1 MFPRNL
7 INSKG
12 QSSRGRLPRQPT
24 VLVALLLCFGAGVL
38 PHFTDG
44 ETETWKISDRAEVYT
59 LTHWPGAVHAAP
71 EAREP
76 NK

>member
-1 MFPRNL
+1 M
-7 INSKG
+7 
-12 QSSRGRLPRQPT
+12 
-24 VLVALLLCFGAGVL
+24 VLVAFLLCFGAGVL

-59 LTHWPGAVHAAP
+59 LTHWPGAVNAAP